1 MRRRMFIAGL
11 GGAAAWPVLA
21 RAQQTAM
28 RVVGILNSTTIEAF
42 RNNLAEFRRGLAEL
56 GYVEGRNVA
65 FEHRAA
71 EDHYDRLPGLADDLV
86 RLRVAVIFTAAN
98 APPALAAKAA
108 TQAIPIV
115 FEMGADP
122 VEIGLVASLAKPGG
136 NITGITS
143 LAGELWKKRLAMLH
157 ELVNAATTIAFLV
170 NPDNPAYSP
179 EALLKARADASALGI
194 RLLVLDASNPSDIER
209 IFATLAEQRVGALLV
224 GPEVLF
230 NTQRAQLVA
239 LAARYAVPASYA
251 GPEAVEIG
259 GLISYSAD
267 YLGAFRDT
275 GRYVG
280 RILNGDKPSDLPV
293 QQSTRFELAINLK
306 TAKALGLTV
315 SPNLLALADRVI
327 E

>member
-1 MRRRMFIAGL
+1 MRRREFIAVL
-11 GGAAAWPVLA
+11 GGAATWPLA
-21 RAQQTAM
+21 ARGQQTPK

-42 RNNLAEFRRGLAEL
+42 RDYLAEFRRGLAEL
-56 GYVEGRNVA
+56 GYVEGRNVS

-71 EDHYDRLPGLADDLV
+71 EDHYDRLLVLADDLV
-86 RLRVAVIFTAAN
+86 RLGVSVIFTAAN

-108 TQAIPIV
+108 TSTIPIV
-115 FEMGADP
+115 FEIGADP
-122 VEIGLVASLAKPGG
+122 VEIGLVASLARPGG
-136 NITGITS
+136 NITGVTN
-143 LAGELWKKRLAMLH
+143 LAGELSKKRLAALH
-157 ELVNAATTIAFLV
+157 ELVPAATTMAFLV
-170 NPDNPAYSP
+170 NPDNPAFSP
-179 EALLKARADASALGI
+179 EGLLKLQTEASAVGV
-194 RLLVLDASNPSDIER
+194 RLLILDASSPSDIER

-224 GPEVLF
+224 GPEAFF

-239 LAARYAVPASYA
+239 LAARYAIPTSSTR
-251 GPEAVEIG
+251 EAVEIG
-259 GLISYSAD
+259 GLFSYSAD
-267 YLGAFRDT
+267 YHGAFQDT

-280 RILNGDKPSDLPV
+280 RILNGEKPSDLPV